1 MNYEQLAI
9 PTELKDYPNAFY
21 GKRFNIP
28 FDGKFVL
35 LKSTSPDG
43 GLVPYKFG
51 ADIAKTYETQ
61 RDKIVTLTNPEQAY
75 EKVVQ
80 LHLIDS
86 VLKGYEID
94 ELTINT
100 PNNIDICIILK
111 AGRL

>member
-1 MNYEQLAI
+1 M
-9 PTELKDYPNAFY
+9 
-21 GKRFNIP
+21 
-28 FDGKFVL
+28 FVL

-61 RDKIVTLTNPEQAY
+61 RDKVVTLTDPEHAY

-94 ELTINT
+94 DCIYVEFLDLIHHSGYAYQKKAFDYLGEFKFKL
-100 PNNIDICIILK
+100 DI
-111 AGRL
+111 